1 MALKRKDFADY
12 LNTAAK
18 DTDALYALLGYG
30 VESLD
35 EEPGAQTDTTCYI
48 NDETSST
55 TVTKYETQFP
65 YTSEIIMEQE
75 AIKSLYLTGRNH
87 ETGTDAE
94 RDYVR
99 VDMFDPVS
107 GSEGTYQA
115 RKFRVANEVS
125 KFSGEG
131 GEKMKVEGVLH
142 AIGDP
147 IQGTFNVT
155 TKTFTATQAAT
166 QSDTNKNQSVTN

>member
-12 LNTAAK
+12 LNVSKTQEAS
-18 DTDALYALLGYG
+18 YVLLGYG

-55 TVTKYETQFP
+55 TITKYETQFP
-65 YTSEIIMEQE
+65 YTSEIIIEQE

-107 GSEGTYQA
+107 DSAGTYNA
-115 RKFRVANEVS
+115 RKFRISNEVS
-125 KFSGEG
+125 TFSGEG
-131 GEKMKVEGVLH
+131 GEKMKVEGTLH

-155 TKTFTATQAAT
+155 TKTFTPTTTQTSNTQQNQATE
-166 QSDTNKNQSVTN
+166 

>member
-12 LNTAAK
+12 LNISKTE
-18 DTDALYALLGYG
+18 DPTYVLLGYG

-55 TVTKYETQFP
+55 SITKYETQFP
-65 YTSEIIMEQE
+65 YKSEIIVEQE
-75 AIKSLYLTGRNH
+75 AIKSLYITGRNH
-87 ETGTDAE
+87 ETGVDAE

-107 GSEGTYQA
+107 GSNTAGTYKA

-125 KFSGEG
+125 TFSGEG
-131 GEKMKVEGVLH
+131 GEKMKVEGTLH

-147 IQGTFNVT
+147 VQGTFNVS
-155 TKTFTATQAAT
+155 TKTFTADNA
-166 QSDTNKNQSVTN
+166 SE

>member
-18 DTDALYALLGYG
+18 DTDASYALLGYG

-99 VDMFDPVS
+99 VDI
-107 GSEGTYQA
+107 
-115 RKFRVANEVS
+115 RKRRNLSS
-125 KFSGEG
+125 K
-131 GEKMKVEGVLH
+131 KV
-142 AIGDP
+142 
-147 IQGTFNVT
+147 
-155 TKTFTATQAAT
+155 
-166 QSDTNKNQSVTN
+166 

>member
-12 LNTAAK
+12 LNVSKTQEAS
-18 DTDALYALLGYG
+18 YVLLGYG

-55 TVTKYETQFP
+55 TITKYETQFP
-65 YTSEIIMEQE
+65 YTSEIIIEQE

-94 RDYVR
+94 RDYIR

-107 GSEGTYQA
+107 DSAGTYNA

-125 KFSGEG
+125 TFSGD
-131 GEKMKVEGVLH
+131 

-155 TKTFTATQAAT
+155 TKTFTPTTTQTSNTQQNQATE
-166 QSDTNKNQSVTN
+166 

>member
-18 DTDALYALLGYG
+18 DTDASYALLGYG

-166 QSDTNKNQSVTN
+166 QVIPTKIKV

>member
-1 MALKRKDFADY
+1 MALIRKDVADY
-12 LNTAAK
+12 LNISTSGEEEWV
-18 DTDALYALLGYG
+18 LLGYG
-30 VESLD
+30 FESLD
-35 EEPGAQTDTTCYI
+35 EEPGAQIDTTCYI

-115 RKFRVANEVS
+115 RKFRVSNEVS
-125 KFSGEG
+125 KFSGDG
-131 GEKMKVEGVLH
+131 GEKLKVEGSLN
-142 AIGDP
+142 AKGKI
-147 IQGTFNVT
+147 IQGTFNVK